1 MPLQAFTQKEMATIL
16 RLIIAGL
23 DLDEIKELLRHLRE
37 FEEKNPSRLIAC
49 IVQGL
54 EEKSVEEAKKV
65 LREIFPTAGVGG

>member
-1 MPLQAFTQKEMATIL
+1 ML

-65 LREIFPTAGVGG
+65 LHECGIQVSDTWANVSTS

>member
-1 MPLQAFTQKEMATIL
+1 MATIL

-23 DLDEIKELLRHLRE
+23 DLNEIKELLQHLRE
-37 FEEKNPSRLIAC
+37 IEEKNPSRLIAC

-54 EEKSVEEAKKV
+54 EEKSVEEAQKI